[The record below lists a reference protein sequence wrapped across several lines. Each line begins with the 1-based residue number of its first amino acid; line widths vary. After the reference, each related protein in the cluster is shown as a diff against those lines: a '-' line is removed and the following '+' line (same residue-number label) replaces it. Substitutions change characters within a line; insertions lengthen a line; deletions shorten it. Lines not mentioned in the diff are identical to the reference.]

1 MVLMMLVLVV
11 AVEDLQVTSRVEI
24 LLLLLLL
31 VRSGETIHLL
41 AEEAMDES
49 ADVDDVLSLCTTLGL
64 LLLLLL
70 EDCTLL
76 LFFSVEA

>member
-1 MVLMMLVLVV
+1 MLLVVV

-24 LLLLLLL
+24 LLLLLI

-41 AEEAMDES
+41 AKEAMDES

-64 LLLLLL
+64 LLLLL

-76 LFFSVEA
+76 LWTKELVFLY